1 MHRWPGH
8 VAADL
13 LQAVH
18 QFAFPRSCAGCGCSL
33 ENSTD
38 HICPRCHGR
47 MKAILPGDPTL
58 QRALRT
64 LRQTAPI
71 ADLGVLFY
79 FEKGGVLQTLV
90 HHLKYSGMR
99 QLGREL
105 GVLLGKRVRTVLHS
119 LPETGLVPVPLHR
132 VKLRERGYNQSTSIC
147 EGVSSVLGLPILS
160 SVLRRVRYT
169 ETQTSL
175 TLEERSINVR
185 GAFSVR
191 RTARELVSGKRL
203 ILVDDVLTTGA
214 TLAASA
220 EALDRTGAAR
230 VTVCALGLAVGEAG
244 ETASGVAMIR

>member
-1 MHRWPGH
+1 MRRWPGR

-18 QFAFPRSCAGCGCSL
+18 QFAFPRSCPGCGCSR
-33 ENSTD
+33 ENSAD
-38 HICPRCHGR
+38 HICPRCHGK

-71 ADLGVLFY
+71 ADLVVLFY
-79 FEKGGVLQTLV
+79 FEHGGVLQTLV

-105 GVLLGKRVRTVLHS
+105 GVLLGKKVGTVLPP

-132 VKLRERGYNQSTSIC
+132 VKQRERGYNQSTSIC
-147 EGVSSVLGLPILS
+147 EGVSSVLGHPVLS
-160 SVLRRVRYT
+160 GVLNRVRYT

-175 TLEERSINVR
+175 TPEERAINVH

-191 RTARELVSGKRL
+191 RTARDLVSGKRL

-220 EALDRTGAAR
+220 EALDWAGAER
-230 VTVCALGLAVGEAG
+230 ISVCALGLAVGEVG
-244 ETASGVAMIR
+244 DPASGATMGR